1 MSSIQNKIL
10 SRIYGRGRGF
20 CFTSHDFIDEF
31 KDNNID
37 KSLSELSKM
46 GKIRRVSRGM
56 YDYPKYSDF
65 LNQELSPDIDG
76 IARALARKFNWTI
89 EISGESALN
98 YLNLSTQ
105 VTGNYIYLSSGP
117 SRSYKIGNTSLTF
130 RHRALKNI
138 GFKYQESSLLVQA
151 LKSLGE
157 VHITD
162 EVKKKLIEWLDIKKC
177 NKILKDTKT
186 ATTWIY
192 ELIKE
197 ICKEVEKNG

>member
-1 MSSIQNKIL
+1 
-10 SRIYGRGRGF
+10 
-20 CFTSHDFIDEF
+20 
-31 KDNNID
+31 
-37 KSLSELSKM
+37 
-46 GKIRRVSRGM
+46 M
-56 YDYPKYSDF
+56 YDYPKYSSF

-117 SRSYKIGNTSLTF
+117 SRSYKIGNTTLKF

-157 VHITD
+157 VHVTD
-162 EVKKKLIEWLDIKKC
+162 EVKNKLIEWLDIKKC

-197 ICKEVEKNG
+197 ICKEVEKKDINKEVKE